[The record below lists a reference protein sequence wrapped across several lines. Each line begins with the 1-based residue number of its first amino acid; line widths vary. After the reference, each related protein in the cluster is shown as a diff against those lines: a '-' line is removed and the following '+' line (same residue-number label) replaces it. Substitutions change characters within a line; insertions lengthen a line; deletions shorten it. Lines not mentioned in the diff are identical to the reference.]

1 MIVWLILQSCL
12 FSVSQEQ
19 KPVQDQASLSIV
31 GQPWV
36 LLESTGYQPTAHKIV
51 LEFFDNNQLDL
62 DCNCNDNY
70 GRYTVDGTTLK
81 VSEIGG
87 TEKACVRP
95 PFDSPETIYDDES
108 FLMRFLLESPTIGR
122 DGELL
127 ILSTADTTLTL
138 GPERMLPPD
147 PKRVGFYDTIWRI
160 DGISTIDDPIVRLQD
175 GSPSV
180 VFEPFS
186 TFTLQTGCNE
196 GTGKYTVLS
205 DSIEIELINFT
216 GYTCSPNELSQIDA
230 ALNKQFSRSTFTVH
244 KETGKMIFSSK
255 EVEISMEAKQSE

>member
-138 GPERMLPPD
+138 GPEMMLPPE
-147 PKRVGFYDTIWRI
+147 PKKVVFYDTIWRI

-180 VFEPFS
+180 VFDPHG

-196 GTGKYTVLS
+196 GAGKYTVLS

>member
-1 MIVWLILQSCL
+1 MIGWMILQAC
-12 FSVSQEQ
+12 FSNTTQNNHHVEG
-19 KPVQDQASLSIV
+19 PVAPSIV

-36 LLESTGYQPTAHKIV
+36 LLESTGYQRNEHRIV

-70 GRYTVDGTTLK
+70 GKYTVDGTKLN

-87 TEKACVRP
+87 TQMACIRP
-95 PFDSPETIYDDES
+95 PFDSPKTTYDDES
-108 FLMRFLLESPTIGR
+108 FLMQFLLESPNIRR

-127 ILSTADTTLTL
+127 ILSTADTTLKL
-138 GPERMLPPD
+138 GPERLLPPE
-147 PKRVGFYDTIWRI
+147 PKRVVFYDTVWMI
-160 DGISTIDDPIVRLQD
+160 DGISTVDVPIVRLQH

-180 VFEPFS
+180 VFDPHS

-196 GTGKYTVLS
+196 GTGKYTALS
-205 DSIEIELINFT
+205 DSIEIELLKLT
-216 GYTCSPNELSQIDA
+216 GNTCSPEKMSQIDA
-230 ALNKQFSRSTFTVH
+230 ELNKHFSRSTFTVH